1 MAMMQ
6 VSQSEMVQQL
16 ARLQDNFSQ
25 VVRELADTKN
35 KQLKQQQ
42 VLKNMMD
49 FLSTRHGL
57 QGNHLLIL
65 LYHYMYLLLTS
76 ANTSGIKYEWFR

>member
-25 VVRELADTKN
+25 VVRELADTKS
-35 KQLKQQQ
+35 KQHKQQQ

-49 FLSTRHGL
+49 FLSARHGA
-57 QGNHLLIL
+57 QG
-65 LYHYMYLLLTS
+65 
-76 ANTSGIKYEWFR
+76 KYIYIIYKN

>member
-6 VSQSEMVQQL
+6 VSQSEMAQQL
-16 ARLQDNFSQ
+16 ARLQDNFTQ

-35 KQLKQQQ
+35 KQHKQQQ

-49 FLSTRHGL
+49 FLSRHGA
-57 QGNHLLIL
+57 QCKLIYYTL
-65 LYHYMYLLLTS
+65 IS
-76 ANTSGIKYEWFR
+76 ID